1 MENEL
6 TYTRRG
12 DYLYPDLIPEEQP
25 ERPLGKYGRMRR
37 AYLEESHPGQYNR
50 LILSGKLLWHCLE
63 IQEAAESRM
72 ELLMPRLAEAA
83 GATEQLK
90 VSNPMKWVGL
100 MNACKAQAE
109 EIIRTELIY
118 S

>member
-1 MENEL
+1 MEKEL

-12 DYLYPDLIPEEQP
+12 DYLYPNLIPEEQP

-37 AYLEESHPGQYNR
+37 GYLEEYHPGQYNR

-63 IQEAAESRM
+63 VQDAAQNRM
-72 ELLMPRLAEAA
+72 ELLMPRLAKEA

-90 VSNPMKWVGL
+90 ACDPMRWVGII
-100 MNACKAQAE
+100 NCCKAQAE
-109 EIIRTELIY
+109 EIVTAELIY